1 MKKTFSLF
9 LSMILSLMCFA
20 GFASAEEAP
29 VDNKAEKKVSV
40 EEITYEEAMKR
51 IAKYS
56 ERTLEE
62 VMEEEAKLQ
71 KESTLLAASSK
82 ITGWRE
88 YRTKLE
94 VKKSWTPD
102 LVVIART
109 NTSGSAK
116 WIDSIRYASIDREY
130 NGISK
135 GFSGKIEAWIDDR
148 QVGIDYLVD
157 GDFFN
162 NGSTTLTGQAG
173 VDTGI
178 FSATFGVSGSNNHY
192 KYFRDYSHF
201 YAVQ

>member
-1 MKKTFSLF
+1 
-9 LSMILSLMCFA
+9 
-20 GFASAEEAP
+20 
-29 VDNKAEKKVSV
+29 
-40 EEITYEEAMKR
+40 
-51 IAKYS
+51 
-56 ERTLEE
+56 
-62 VMEEEAKLQ
+62 MEEEAKLQ
-71 KESTLLAASSK
+71 SKSLIASSK

-88 YRTKLE
+88 YRTTLE

-102 LVVIART
+102 LIVIART

-116 WIDSIRYASIDREY
+116 WIDQIRYASIEREY

-135 GFSGKIEAWIDDR
+135 GFSGKVEAWIDDR

-178 FSATFGVSGSNNHY
+178 FSATFGVSGSNSHY
-192 KYFRDYSHF
+192 KYFREYSHF